1 MATTREQRPTSEA
14 LTEPPTKATIPRI
27 PPQADIQAS
36 QLSRIED
43 LLDRI
48 VRSLAPSVGAL

>member
-14 LTEPPTKATIPRI
+14 LTENPAGASTDSVPPP
-27 PPQADIQAS
+27 ADIQAV

-48 VRSLAPSVGAL
+48 ARSLAPLVGA